1 MSASGVDSVEK
12 VFGGDD
18 RILRGPLMRFVRGD
32 VSDHT
37 FLRKRTIE
45 VRIDATE
52 YCRGGVGQK
61 STFAE
66 FSEWF
71 DFHLLQHYR
80 GEKQTSVTSDCD
92 WPLLAD
98 SVEKVVLPKVPK
110 LLKAAG
116 AVFV

>member
-52 YCRGGVGQK
+52 YCRGGVGRNFRSGSICNIIGVK
-61 STFAE
+61 SR
-66 FSEWF
+66 
-71 DFHLLQHYR
+71 H
-80 GEKQTSVTSDCD
+80 
-92 WPLLAD
+92 P
-98 SVEKVVLPKVPK
+98 
-110 LLKAAG
+110 
-116 AVFV
+116 